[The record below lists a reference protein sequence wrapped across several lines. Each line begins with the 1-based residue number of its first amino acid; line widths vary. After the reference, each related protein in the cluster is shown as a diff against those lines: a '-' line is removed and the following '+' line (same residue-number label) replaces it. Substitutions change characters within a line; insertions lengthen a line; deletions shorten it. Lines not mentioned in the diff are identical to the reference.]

1 VGHISENATKQISEA
16 FSRRLQNEEIT
27 RIQWIALYYL
37 KTKGKI
43 SQRDLSNLMNV
54 ADSSAGRLL
63 DRLERDGFIKRERDV
78 EDRRVTYI
86 TLTKEGD
93 RLICELM
100 PIGDE
105 FNNDLLK
112 GISEEELKTYE
123 KVLKKMI
130 SNVAE

>member
-16 FSRRLQNEEIT
+16 FSRRLQNEGIT

-37 KTKGKI
+37 KTKGRI

-63 DRLERDGFIKRERDV
+63 DRLERDGFIKRERDLT
-78 EDRRVTYI
+78 DRRVTYV

-93 RLICELM
+93 RLISELM
-100 PIGDE
+100 PIGNE
-105 FNNDLLK
+105 FNNDLMK
-112 GISEEELKTYE
+112 GISEEELKIYE
-123 KVLKKMI
+123 NVLKKMI
-130 SNVAE
+130 LNITE

>member
-1 VGHISENATKQISEA
+1 MGHISENAIKQISEA
-16 FSRRLQNEEIT
+16 FSRRLQNEGIT

-37 KTKGKI
+37 KTKGRI

-63 DRLERDGFIKRERDV
+63 DRLERDGFIKRERDLT
-78 EDRRVTYI
+78 DRRVTYV

-93 RLICELM
+93 SLISELM

-105 FNNDLLK
+105 FNNDLMK
-112 GISEEELKTYE
+112 GISEEELRIYG
-123 KVLKKMI
+123 KVLRKMI
-130 SNVAE
+130 SNVI

>member
-1 VGHISENATKQISEA
+1 MKQISEA

-105 FNNDLLK
+105 FNNDLMR
-112 GISEEELKTYE
+112 GISEEELRTYE

>member
-16 FSRRLQNEEIT
+16 FSRRLQNEGIT

-37 KTKGKI
+37 KTKGRI

-63 DRLERDGFIKRERDV
+63 DRLERDGFIKRERDLT
-78 EDRRVTYI
+78 DRRVTYV

-93 RLICELM
+93 RLISELM

-105 FNNDLLK
+105 FNNDLMK
-112 GISEEELKTYE
+112 GISEEELKIYE
-123 KVLKKMI
+123 NVLKKMI
-130 SNVAE
+130 LNITE